1 TGPEVTGRPAA
12 SQSPFHPPSSRC
24 SQCEGTGQSLDLPV
38 RRPPDG
44 GMKPGIVIVTGPPAA
59 GKSTLTRALA
69 LSAKDMPAAHIH
81 SDDAYAYIVRGYVE
95 PWRPESRH
103 QNAVVIEALAAG
115 AVRFA
120 QGGYLAVMDGVIGPW
135 FLGPWREAAHR
146 VRVDYVVLL
155 PDEAAA
161 LARFSAREDHPLQEP
176 AVVSQMWAAF

>member
-1 TGPEVTGRPAA
+1 
-12 SQSPFHPPSSRC
+12 
-24 SQCEGTGQSLDLPV
+24 
-38 RRPPDG
+38 
-44 GMKPGIVIVTGPPAA
+44 MKPGIVIVTGPPAA

-135 FLGPWREAAHR
+135 FLGPWREAARR

-176 AVVSQMWAAF
+176 AVVSQMWAAFDAHRGEIARHVLDTSGQTEAESLAALCDGLAKGRFRLA